1 MKLHIQRRKERRG
14 KIKGTLF
21 PRFPTSCQRY
31 RLSQTVLSEKPRGTV
46 ARYAAPTTE
55 TAQRRKNNSSR
66 LITSKTIKEPRKKG
80 SRKRR
85 WTVEGIETAR
95 IQTGLLRHYG
105 EFTRVCSVCVCGLVL
120 TGKRE
125 TNIAS
130 PATRPKP
137 LVFSPKPQTAYSRTF
152 LFFLFRRKLV
162 ILCLETKVAKHG
174 VFDVS
179 LSAVLSPVRL
189 VCTVSYAYAV
199 RLRGVLL
206 WLYDASSSLPDD
218 DARVF
223 ACSVERCAE
232 TGGWA
237 IMSDGDGRV
246 SVLSN
251 GNGVCTHQPCARA
264 PNPRT
269 SACARTFCEAY

>member
-1 MKLHIQRRKERRG
+1 MNVPRAEQNKLKIERRARLGSNHKMMVTKVYRTTLQKKKKKKKEIQNERHVWVSLRRESKHRGGDNQETGKMKLHIQRRKERRG

-66 LITSKTIKEPRKKG
+66 LITSKTIKEPQKKG

-137 LVFSPKPQTAYSRTF
+137 LVFSPTLKQPILARF
-152 LFFLFRRKLV
+152 LTTQV
-162 ILCLETKVAKHG
+162 
-174 VFDVS
+174 
-179 LSAVLSPVRL
+179 
-189 VCTVSYAYAV
+189 
-199 RLRGVLL
+199 
-206 WLYDASSSLPDD
+206 
-218 DARVF
+218 
-223 ACSVERCAE
+223 
-232 TGGWA
+232 
-237 IMSDGDGRV
+237 GD
-246 SVLSN
+246 
-251 GNGVCTHQPCARA
+251 PRA
-264 PNPRT
+264 
-269 SACARTFCEAY
+269 